1 MKLYLFSFVTI
12 GLFVSV
18 GCGTKELSRN
28 KAEALITEYFHY
40 PNVEVNRRDASS
52 DNGRKNIQWLENNG
66 YLVSKG
72 LLGYS
77 ETPSAIPYKVPAMG
91 NSGVPSFAT
100 NMRRFKEVTGIRY
113 DTPDKTKA
121 TVEFMVERY
130 NITPFGKYRFSDN
143 EEVKY
148 EVTIE
153 RYDDGWRITTPNKKD
168 YTVADFPDA
177 EEFKEN

>member
-1 MKLYLFSFVTI
+1 MKLYLFSFVVLV
-12 GLFVSV
+12 LFVSV
-18 GCGTKELSRN
+18 GCGTGELSRN
-28 KAEALITEYFHY
+28 KAEVLITEYYQY
-40 PNVEVNRRDASS
+40 PNVEVNRLDARSEG
-52 DNGRKNIQWLENNG
+52 GRKNIQWLEDNG

-77 ETPSAIPYKVPAMG
+77 ETSSAMPYKATMIG
-91 NSGVPSFAT
+91 NSGVSSFAT
-100 NMRRFKEVTGIRY
+100 NMRRLKGVTGIRY

-121 TVEFMVERY
+121 TVEFVVERY
-130 NITPFGKYRFSDN
+130 NISPFAKYRFSDN

-153 RYDDGWRITTPNKKD
+153 RYDDGWRITTPNNRN

>member
-1 MKLYLFSFVTI
+1 MKLYLFSFVVV
-12 GLFVSV
+12 LMFASV
-18 GCGTKELSRN
+18 GCGTKELSRG
-28 KAEALITEYFHY
+28 KAEALITEYYQY
-40 PNVEVNRRDASS
+40 PNVEVDRLDARS
-52 DNGRKNIQWLENNG
+52 DDGRKNIQWLEDNG

-77 ETPSAIPYKVPAMG
+77 ETSSAMPYKAPAMD
-91 NSGVPSFAT
+91 NSGVSSFAT

-121 TVEFMVERY
+121 TVEYTVERY

-143 EEVKY
+143 EEMMYV
-148 EVTIE
+148 VTIE
-153 RYDDGWRITTPNKKD
+153 RYDDGWRITTPNKKN

-177 EEFKEN
+177 EEFLEN